1 MDKKMNS
8 ANTQIDLF
16 EFIETVKRQIKVIL
30 AIFLLSLGF
39 SLGLYSLDKNNKS
52 ISYSNVFL
60 QKPPI
65 SAFEAIDSF
74 IKKKQSEEIY
84 QTHNYF
90 FKNLKINFLSVDT
103 FMNFVNS
110 YKKKHKAKNIEEKS
124 YDSFQIKEIKKFDS
138 AGHEIKNPV
147 EFSFSY
153 IGSDNFNG
161 NEFLNNYAIFIY
173 NQTLEEFYNEIQR
186 LIEIEIEFLKEN
198 LKIAS
203 ELNIDEP
210 LSNGLTSAGENSF
223 FVGTEILSLKIE
235 KLEKDLKNLKQKKID
250 YNPIYRE
257 AFNFYKKQ
265 KPTSHVIL
273 IGLVSGFVISFF
285 FIFLTSVNKKK
296 NKNLRKTFK

>member
-1 MDKKMNS
+1 MNS